1 MRKLFQT
8 TVVTD
13 PRKRFRMI
21 RNCMFLSGLSV
32 FAQLYLFQPM
42 LSDLCAFFHTDL
54 PGSSLAVSAS
64 TLGMA
69 AGLFLFA
76 FKADAF
82 VRERLMGIS
91 LVVSALLTIASAFIT
106 VFPLLLAVNFLKGMA
121 LSGVSAVALAYLTDE
136 VDKSMI
142 GLAISLYLSGN
153 TIGGMSGRV
162 SGTLLAGWGGWQ
174 YAVAVIGGVSL
185 VLGYFFIRRIPASR
199 QSNVVAV
206 SFREKIGQMRTLLV
220 RPQLLCM
227 YLIAALSMGAFVSVY
242 NYLSFLLE
250 SPAFGLPHQVVAM
263 IFMMY
268 TAGVAGSIVTGMLS
282 DKYSPRLLLQ
292 GALLLMCIGLVLLLV
307 MHLAMVIL
315 GLGLFTFAFFSA
327 HTMASRIVSM
337 NAPFAKSSATSIY
350 WLFYYA
356 GSSLVGSLTGIVLT
370 RYGWTAFVEVLL
382 ILTGMALTVAVFS
395 AGTDVVGALRMQVG
409 RSRSVLSHGK
419 TYEK

>member
-1 MRKLFQT
+1 
-8 TVVTD
+8 
-13 PRKRFRMI
+13 
-21 RNCMFLSGLSV
+21 MFLSGLSV

-42 LSDLCAFFHTDL
+42 LFDLCAFFHTDL

-199 QSNVVAV
+199 QSDVVAV
-206 SFREKIGQMRTLLV
+206 SFREK
-220 RPQLLCM
+220 
-227 YLIAALSMGAFVSVY
+227 
-242 NYLSFLLE
+242 
-250 SPAFGLPHQVVAM
+250 
-263 IFMMY
+263 
-268 TAGVAGSIVTGMLS
+268 
-282 DKYSPRLLLQ
+282 
-292 GALLLMCIGLVLLLV
+292 
-307 MHLAMVIL
+307 
-315 GLGLFTFAFFSA
+315 
-327 HTMASRIVSM
+327 
-337 NAPFAKSSATSIY
+337 
-350 WLFYYA
+350 
-356 GSSLVGSLTGIVLT
+356 
-370 RYGWTAFVEVLL
+370 
-382 ILTGMALTVAVFS
+382 
-395 AGTDVVGALRMQVG
+395 
-409 RSRSVLSHGK
+409 
-419 TYEK
+419 